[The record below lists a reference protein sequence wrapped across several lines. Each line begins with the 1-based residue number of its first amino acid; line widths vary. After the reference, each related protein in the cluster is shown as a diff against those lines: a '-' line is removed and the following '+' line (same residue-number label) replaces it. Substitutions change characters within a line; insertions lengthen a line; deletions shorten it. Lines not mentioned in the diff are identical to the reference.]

1 MSSGDNN
8 FPTRPEQL
16 SPEYLTECFRNDSIL
31 ADEYV
36 SDIEYQLIGTGKMG
50 DNARITLS
58 YDRKAKGAPDTVIA
72 KFPADDEHARAMAG
86 AQGAYYNEVM
96 FYRDLAPQTSIRT
109 PRIFGS
115 ELSEDRTGF
124 LLLMEDMAPAEP
136 GSQLVGESHEHC
148 QMAVKEAAKLAAAF
162 YGQEDLSS
170 KDYIMSSARDDGGA
184 FGQELMIQY
193 WPVFLERFA
202 DGLNQQHI
210 NFGEHYASHHAHFAS
225 RFTGPKTIAHG
236 DFRSENLLFG
246 ANSIAVVDWQTV
258 CESSAITDVA
268 YFLGGSVDT
277 ENRRAW
283 EQQLVKDYRV
293 ELDRGGITLSDTECW
308 DLYREYSMHGLM
320 ITVLGA
326 CFSSPGERSD
336 KMFLAMIQ
344 RHLQH
349 CIDVGAHEFLP
360 AN

>member
-1 MSSGDNN
+1 MSSGDTI

-16 SPEYLTECFRNDSIL
+16 SPEYLTECFRKDRIL
-31 ADEYV
+31 TDECV
-36 SDIEYQLIGTGKMG
+36 SDIDYQLIGTGKMG
-50 DNARITLS
+50 DNARLTLR
-58 YDRKAKGAPDTVIA
+58 YDRKSVNAPETVIA
-72 KFPADDEHARAMAG
+72 KFPAEDEHARAMAG

-96 FYRDLAPQTSIRT
+96 FYRDLAPRTSIRT

-136 GSQLVGESHEHC
+136 GSQLVGESFAHC
-148 QMAVKEAAKLAAAF
+148 QMAIKEAAKLAAAF
-162 YGQEDLSS
+162 YDEEDLSS

-202 DGLNQQHI
+202 DGLNQQQI
-210 NFGEHYASHHAHFAS
+210 KFGEHYASHHAHFVS
-225 RFTGPKTIAHG
+225 RFAGPRTIAHG
-236 DFRSENLLFG
+236 DYRSENLLFG
-246 ANSIAVVDWQTV
+246 ADSIAVVDWQTV
-258 CESSAITDVA
+258 CESSVITDVA

-277 ENRRAW
+277 AHRRDW
-283 EQQLVKDYRV
+283 ERQLVKEYRV
-293 ELDRGGITLSDTECW
+293 ELDRNGVVLSDAECW
-308 DLYREYSMHGLM
+308 DLYCEYTMHGLM

-349 CIDVGAHEFLP
+349 CIDLGANEFLP
-360 AN
+360 SS

>member
-1 MSSGDNN
+1 MPNGDND

-16 SPEYLTECFRNDSIL
+16 SPEYLTECLQNVGIL
-31 ADEYV
+31 ADECV
-36 SDIEYQLIGTGKMG
+36 SAIEYQLIGTGKMG

-58 YDRKAKGAPDTVIA
+58 YDRHLLGAPATVIA
-72 KFPADDEHARAMAG
+72 KFPAEDEHARAMAG

-96 FYRDLAPQTSIRT
+96 FYRDLAPETSIRT
-109 PRIFGS
+109 PTIFTS
-115 ELSEDRTGF
+115 ELSEDGTDF

-136 GSQLVGESHEHC
+136 GSQLVGESLEHC
-148 QMAVKEAAKLAAAF
+148 QMAIKEAAKLAAAF
-162 YGQEDLSS
+162 YGHDALSS
-170 KDYIMSSARDDGGA
+170 KGDRVSSAREDGGA

-202 DGLNQQHI
+202 AGLNQQQI
-210 NFGEHYASHHAHFAS
+210 NFGAHYASHHAHFAS

-246 ANSIAVVDWQTV
+246 PQSIAVVDWQTV
-258 CESSAITDVA
+258 CESSAITDMA

-277 ENRRAW
+277 ENRRLW
-283 EQQLVKDYRV
+283 EKRLVKDYRV
-293 ELDRGGITLSDTECW
+293 ALDFNGVSLSDDECW

-326 CFSSPGERSD
+326 CFSSPGERSN

-360 AN
+360 SA

>member
-1 MSSGDNN
+1 MSSADSQ
-8 FPTRPEQL
+8 FPSRPEQL
-16 SPEYLTECFRNDSIL
+16 TPEYITDCLRKIGTLDNERV
-31 ADEYV
+31 ADIAY
-36 SDIEYQLIGTGKMG
+36 LMIGTGKMG

-58 YDRKAKGAPDTVIA
+58 YDRKPINAPNSLIA
-72 KFPADDEHARAMAG
+72 KFPAADEHARAMAG

-96 FYRDLAPQTSIRT
+96 FYRDLAPSTSMRT
-109 PRIFGS
+109 PGIFAS
-115 ELSEDRTGF
+115 ELSEDRTDF

-136 GSQLVGESHEHC
+136 GSQLVGECLAHC
-148 QMAVKEAAKLAAAF
+148 QMAIKEAAKLAATF
-162 YGQEDLSS
+162 YGQEDLSN
-170 KDYIMSSARDDGGA
+170 KDYIMSSARDGGAA

-202 DGLNQQHI
+202 HGLNQQQVD
-210 NFGEHYASHHAHFAS
+210 FGEHYAHNHAHFAT
-225 RFTGPKTIAHG
+225 RFSGPKTVSHG
-236 DFRSENLLFG
+236 DFRSENILFN
-246 ANSIAVVDWQTV
+246 AESLTVVDWQTV
-258 CESSAITDVA
+258 CESSAVTDVA

-283 EQQLVKDYRV
+283 EQQLLKEYRV
-293 ELDRGGITLSDTECW
+293 ALDHNGVSLTDTECW

-349 CIDVGAHEFLP
+349 CIDLGADEFLP
-360 AN
+360 SV